1 MNYILIGA
9 VILLIIAFAIGY
21 YRGLFGLLSGLLTWV
36 IILGF
41 LYVATPLIEQK
52 YMEGAVYQKFYKS
65 VSEHVSNGLV
75 QKENKTIEAINKQRE
90 NSDETEST
98 DTEAAEPGTN
108 RKAAI
113 DLSDSDSLKD
123 YFAKIGITLPK
134 KATDFISKAVD
145 STTNAAAAI
154 IENISDDNE
163 DKLTDANSTIT
174 STLAGQVA
182 ALMVKGLA
190 ILTSIL
196 IAFIITRAISLVA
209 QFIGDMPVIGGF
221 TRALGGVWGI
231 IVALLI
237 IWIFMDVVT
246 CFSITPEGTKLVKQI
261 QSSGFLN
268 VLYVNNPLAFLISK

>member
-98 DTEAAEPGTN
+98 ATEAAEPGTN